1 MVVACEGGPSY
12 RYDRVINTCYS
23 VKEIRRS
30 WYAAQLHCQSE
41 KAWLLDLSDHQVA
54 SHLMNNF
61 NNYHDPC
68 RWNICWIFK
77 SIFKYMPIYISFGI
91 FRLYLIVYSDKCFM
105 LQLKFTSTLS
115 KLLIIFSL
123 GELSIQDAKLKTL
136 QSIKHSFEIMISL
149 IYFAYYWLI
158 FTFPVSLPAIPLGI
172 DFVL

>member
-1 MVVACEGGPSY
+1 MTLVGEISVV
-12 RYDRVINTCYS
+12 
-23 VKEIRRS
+23 
-30 WYAAQLHCQSE
+30 
-41 KAWLLDLSDHQVA
+41 
-54 SHLMNNF
+54 
-61 NNYHDPC
+61 
-68 RWNICWIFK
+68 IFK

-149 IYFAYYWLI
+149 IYFAYY
-158 FTFPVSLPAIPLGI
+158 
-172 DFVL
+172 